1 MGGDGTVLGVVIAV
15 VGLIGS
21 VLVAR
26 ISTPRPAPTNER
38 MPLDAGDADEL
49 RVSPEIWRRF
59 EVLEAKVDHLTNV
72 VETKKIEVTTLEKLL
87 RQSMRIIR
95 RANRRLA
102 ARNEIPEE
110 IPRELIPYSIE

>member
-1 MGGDGTVLGVVIAV
+1 MGSEGTVLGVIASVIG
-15 VGLIGS
+15 GLAM

-26 ISTPRPAPTNER
+26 VSTPRSAPATER
-38 MPLDAGDADEL
+38 VPLDPADADEL

-102 ARNEIPEE
+102 ARQEIPEE